1 MLTLAHLSDTH
12 IDDDPRSADRTR
24 AVMRHLES
32 LPGPLDAVL
41 VTGDIADHGLA
52 EEYGTARDLLA
63 SRFPTVVCPGNHDD
77 RAAFRK
83 VLLGADGD
91 EESGD
96 GGDGRGS
103 EDGDGSEDRGD
114 ERGRGDGGGSGD
126 ESGRGDES
134 GPVNRVL
141 RLDGLIV
148 ALCDSSVPGRPEGF
162 LEDETIAW
170 LDAVLTGSPD
180 TPALVGM
187 HHPAAALGIPYV
199 DGIGLRSPERLE
211 EVLHRH
217 PQVVAVLAGHAHTP
231 ASTVF
236 AGLPLLVAPGVVSTA
251 LTPAETTARIP
262 VDRDLPPQFALHVFD
277 GHRLTTH
284 VRTVP

>member
-41 VTGDIADHGLA
+41 VTGDIADHGA
-52 EEYGTARDLLA
+52 VEEYETARGLLA
-63 SRFPTVVCPGNHDD
+63 SRFPTAVCPGNHDD
-77 RAAFRK
+77 RTAFRK
-83 VLLGADGD
+83 VLLSEESGGAGNGADG
-91 EESGD
+91 GN
-96 GGDGRGS
+96 
-103 EDGDGSEDRGD
+103 
-114 ERGRGDGGGSGD
+114 GGGA
-126 ESGRGDES
+126 R
-134 GPVNRVL
+134 PVNRVL
-141 RLDGLIV
+141 RLDGLTV

-170 LDAVLTGSPD
+170 LDAVLTGSPG
-180 TPALVGM
+180 TPALIGM

-211 EVLHRH
+211 EVLRRH

-251 LTPAETTARIP
+251 LTPAETAERIP
-262 VDRDLPPQFALHVFD
+262 VDRGLPPQFALHVFD
-277 GHRLTTH
+277 GRRLTTH
-284 VRTVP
+284 VRTVI

>member
-12 IDDDPRSADRTR
+12 LDADPRSADRTR

-52 EEYGTARDLLA
+52 EEYATARDLLD

-77 RAAFRK
+77 RTAFRK
-83 VLLGADGD
+83 VLLG
-91 EESGD
+91 
-96 GGDGRGS
+96 
-103 EDGDGSEDRGD
+103 EDGDGGGEDGD
-114 ERGRGDGGGSGD
+114 
-126 ESGRGDES
+126 

-141 RLDGLIV
+141 RLGGLTV

-170 LDAVLTGSPD
+170 LDAVLAEAPG

-187 HHPAAALGIPYV
+187 HHPAVALGVPYV
-199 DGIGLRSPERLE
+199 DEIGLRAPERLE
-211 EVLHRH
+211 AVLRRH

-251 LTPAETTARIP
+251 LTSAETTERIP
-262 VDRDLPPQFALHVFD
+262 LDRDRPPQFALHVFD
-277 GHRLTTH
+277 GRRLTTH

>member
-1 MLTLAHLSDTH
+1 MLTLAHLSDIH

-24 AVMRHLES
+24 AVMRYLES

-63 SRFPTVVCPGNHDD
+63 SRFPTAVCPGNHDD
-77 RAAFRK
+77 RTAFRR
-83 VLLGADGD
+83 VLLG
-91 EESGD
+91 EESGGAGNGAD
-96 GGDGRGS
+96 GGN
-103 EDGDGSEDRGD
+103 GDGNGA
-114 ERGRGDGGGSGD
+114 DGGNGG
-126 ESGRGDES
+126 GAR
-134 GPVNRVL
+134 PVNRVL
-141 RLDGLIV
+141 RLDGLTV

-170 LDAVLTGSPD
+170 LDAVLTGSPG

-187 HHPAAALGIPYV
+187 HHPAAALGVPYV
-199 DGIGLRSPERLE
+199 DGIGLRAPERLE
-211 EVLHRH
+211 EVLRRH

-251 LTPAETTARIP
+251 LTPAETAERIP
-262 VDRDLPPQFALHVFD
+262 IDRDLPPQFALHVFD
-277 GHRLTTH
+277 GRRLTTH
-284 VRTVP
+284 VRTVI

>member
-1 MLTLAHLSDTH
+1 MLTLAHLSDIH

-41 VTGDIADHGLA
+41 VTGDIADHGST
-52 EEYGTARDLLA
+52 EEYETARDLLA

-83 VLLGADGD
+83 VLLGADGGGGN
-91 EESGD
+91 GD
-96 GGDGRGS
+96 GGRGS
-103 EDGDGSEDRGD
+103 G
-114 ERGRGDGGGSGD
+114 
-126 ESGRGDES
+126 S

-141 RLDGLIV
+141 RLDGLTV

-170 LDAVLTGSPD
+170 LDAVLAESPG

-199 DGIGLRSPERLE
+199 DEIGLRAPGRLE
-211 EVLHRH
+211 EVLRRH
-217 PQVVAVLAGHAHTP
+217 PRVVAVLAGHAHTP

-251 LTPAETTARIP
+251 LTTAETAARIP

-277 GHRLTTH
+277 GRRLTTH
-284 VRTVP
+284 VRVVL